1 MSKLLLSLG
10 LLFTSFLHAQDKLI
24 ISDPMAVIRDMG
36 KFEKIEIHGPFKVYY
51 SVSDKCTVA
60 ISAHSESARD
70 RIRVKNNGGVLTID
84 LENSYRN
91 WISVDG
97 KFKLYISAPT
107 IDEIIASGAVN
118 FLVTDLLKSDDLKI
132 RFTGASDFLG
142 KLDCSKL
149 YLQCTG
155 ASDVELTGRSADV
168 EVVLTGASKLK
179 ASTFK
184 IENADIRVSGES
196 NSSIAVSNKLHAV
209 ATGASNIQYFGN
221 PSTIEV
227 SSSGASKIKR
237 AD

>member
-97 KFKLYISAPT
+97 KHQRLKLKMQT
-107 IDEIIASGAVN
+107 SGYLEHPIPPLLSRIN
-118 FLVTDLLKSDDLKI
+118 CMQLLLVPAIFNTLGILQPLKSAHPEQAK
-132 RFTGASDFLG
+132 
-142 KLDCSKL
+142 
-149 YLQCTG
+149 
-155 ASDVELTGRSADV
+155 
-168 EVVLTGASKLK
+168 
-179 ASTFK
+179 
-184 IENADIRVSGES
+184 
-196 NSSIAVSNKLHAV
+196 
-209 ATGASNIQYFGN
+209 
-221 PSTIEV
+221 
-227 SSSGASKIKR
+227 
-237 AD
+237 